1 VTDYDVIVVGA
12 GPAGSTAA
20 RVAAE
25 GGLRVAI
32 FEGAAF
38 PREKLCGGFVS
49 ARALAA
55 IGVPIPDSVIE
66 RRIRGVEVRSGEKR
80 RRHLSTSRLGITVR
94 RAAFD
99 AFLLDTAREAGAELH
114 LSAPVRRIVPA
125 GRSSRRRAAEPAGS
139 EPPAIEPAGSD
150 APVTAQ
156 IIIDARGAAS
166 LVGRRGPLWPFR
178 RYSLGFAYGAILP
191 AANAGPR
198 VPAPGA
204 PPGPT
209 AAAAPAA
216 VAAAPEAASAPAAAN
231 PAPVDTLILD
241 ESPVRAGFGW
251 AFPFDGAWNVGVGA
265 WTPARR
271 GLGRAYWRVASE
283 AADEG
288 LVAPKATEVR
298 PRAAFL
304 PPGGPPYRLAEGGV
318 LYVGDAAGMIDPFG
332 GEGIWGAAES
342 GRRAAEAA
350 VSVLASP
357 RPGGTAAPVDRGPSP
372 AGRVQTAAPPTGRSA
387 TRVRS
392 CVAARYRLG
401 LRPAVWELRFALL
414 RAGLAWFAS
423 WRRPT
428 AGSLDRTARIVVAV
442 MKSPVAYRRWLLG
455 GLGKRRTGEL
465 GP

>member
-1 VTDYDVIVVGA
+1 MFPLRLPPLHSFPFLSLPPPKQYVSPVTDYDLIVVGA

-25 GGLRVAI
+25 GGLRVGI

-55 IGVPIPDSVIE
+55 IGVPIPDRVIE
-66 RRIRGVEVRSGEKR
+66 RRIHGVEFRSGGIGR
-80 RRHLSTSRLGITVR
+80 RSRSASPLGITVR

-99 AFLLDTAREAGAELH
+99 AFLLERAREAGAEVH
-114 LSAPVRRIVPA
+114 VPAPIRRIVPA
-125 GRSSRRRAAEPAGS
+125 GRSSRRPAAEPVGA

-178 RYSLGFAYGAILP
+178 RYSLGFAYGAIL
-191 AANAGPR
+191 
-198 VPAPGA
+198 
-204 PPGPT
+204 
-209 AAAAPAA
+209 AAAPATPGPP
-216 VAAAPEAASAPAAAN
+216 AAPDA
-231 PAPVDTLILD
+231 LILD

-271 GLGRAYWRVASE
+271 GLRRAYRRVVRRAVGDGLLARE
-283 AADEG
+283 AEQQ
-288 LVAPKATEVR
+288 R

-304 PPGGPPYRLAEGGV
+304 PPGGPPYRLTHGGV
-318 LYVGDAAGMIDPFG
+318 LYTGDAAGMIDPFG

-350 VSVLASP
+350 VTVLARP
-357 RPGGTAAPVDRGPSP
+357 RPQG
-372 AGRVQTAAPPTGRSA
+372 TAAPPTDRSA

-392 CVAARYRLG
+392 RVAARYRLG

-423 WRRPT
+423 WRRPS

-455 GLGKRRTGEL
+455 GLGKRGTG
-465 GP
+465 

>member
-25 GGLRVAI
+25 GGLRVAM
-32 FEGAAF
+32 FDAAAF

-55 IGVPIPDSVIE
+55 IGIPVPKDVIE
-66 RRIRGVEVRSGEKR
+66 RRIHAVEIRSGGIGR
-80 RRHLSTSRLGITVR
+80 RSRSASPLGITVR

-99 AFLLDTAREAGAELH
+99 AFLLDRAREAGAEVH

-125 GRSSRRRAAEPAGS
+125 CHGSGGRAIGPAGC
-139 EPPAIEPAGSD
+139 EPPAIERVGAE
-150 APVTAQ
+150 APVTAH

-178 RYSLGFAYGAILP
+178 RYSLGFAYGAIL
-191 AANAGPR
+191 R
-198 VPAPGA
+198 
-204 PPGPT
+204 
-209 AAAAPAA
+209 
-216 VAAAPEAASAPAAAN
+216 AAAPEAASAPAAAN

-271 GLGRAYWRVASE
+271 GLGRSYRRVVRRAVE
-283 AADEG
+283 EG
-288 LVAPKATEVR
+288 LVAPDAARIR

-304 PPGGPPYRLAEGGV
+304 PPGGPPYRLTHGGV
-318 LYVGDAAGMIDPFG
+318 LYTGDAAGMIDPFG

-342 GRRAAEAA
+342 GRRAAEAV
-350 VSVLASP
+350 VSVLARP
-357 RPGGTAAPVDRGPSP
+357 RPGGTAARVDRGPSP
-372 AGRVQTAAPPTGRSA
+372 AGRVQTATPPADRAAPRVGS
-387 TRVRS
+387 RVRTR
-392 CVAARYRLG
+392 VAARYRLA
-401 LRPAVWELRFALL
+401 LRPAVWELRFGLL
-414 RAGLAWFAS
+414 RAGLAWLAS

-455 GLGKRRTGEL
+455 KRGTG
-465 GP
+465 

>member
-1 VTDYDVIVVGA
+1 MTDYDVIVVGA

-55 IGVPIPDSVIE
+55 IGIPVPEDVIE
-66 RRIRGVEVRSGEKR
+66 RPIHAVEIRSGGIGR
-80 RRHLSTSRLGITVR
+80 RSRSASPLGITVR

-99 AFLLDTAREAGAELH
+99 AFLLDRAREAGAEVH

-125 GRSSRRRAAEPAGS
+125 CHGSGGRAIGPAGC

-150 APVTAQ
+150 APLTAQ
-156 IIIDARGAAS
+156 IVIDARGAAG

-191 AANAGPR
+191 AA
-198 VPAPGA
+198 A
-204 PPGPT
+204 PPP
-209 AAAAPAA
+209 
-216 VAAAPEAASAPAAAN
+216 AAN
-231 PAPVDTLILD
+231 PGPADTLILD

-251 AFPFDGAWNVGVGA
+251 AFPFDGTWNVGVGA

-271 GLGRAYWRVASE
+271 GLRRAYRRVASG
-283 AADEG
+283 AAEEG
-288 LVAPKATEVR
+288 LVAAEATRIR

-304 PPGGPPYRLAEGGV
+304 PPGGPPYRLTHGGV
-318 LYVGDAAGMIDPFG
+318 LYTGDAAGMIDPFG

-342 GRRAAEAA
+342 GRRAAEAV
-350 VSVLASP
+350 VSVLARP
-357 RPGGTAAPVDRGPSP
+357 RPGGTAARVDRGPSP
-372 AGRVQTAAPPTGRSA
+372 AGRVQTAAPAADRSA
-387 TRVRS
+387 TAFGSRVRVR
-392 CVAARYRLG
+392 VAARYRLA

-414 RAGLAWFAS
+414 RAGLAWLAS

-455 GLGKRRTGEL
+455 KRGTG
-465 GP
+465 